1 MFNFI
6 AARDII
12 EGAIVLHNLL
22 RKRVPIIPVNE
33 VDHEDEE
40 HNLVPGNWRDEVQWQ
55 DVDTPP
61 DARNR
66 DTWNA
71 KQQHEYL
78 ERYFNSPAGAVEW
91 QDRMIT
97 PQ

>member
-1 MFNFI
+1 MLYFT
-6 AARDII
+6 AVRDII
-12 EGAIVLHNLL
+12 EGAVVLHNLL
-22 RKRVPIIPVNE
+22 RKQVPGLLVND
-33 VDHEDEE
+33 VDHEDDE

-55 DVDTPP
+55 DVDGPSVG
-61 DARNR
+61 RNR
-66 DTWNA
+66 DTLNA
-71 KQQHEYL
+71 KQQREYL

>member
-1 MFNFI
+1 M
-6 AARDII
+6 RDII
-12 EGAIVLHNLL
+12 EAAVVLHNLL
-22 RKRVPIIPVNE
+22 RRRVAVIPVNE

-55 DVDTPP
+55 DVDAPP
-61 DARNR
+61 EGRNR
-66 DTWNA
+66 DTLDA
-71 KQQHEYL
+71 KHQ
-78 ERYFNSPAGAVEW
+78 RYFNSPADAAEW